1 MDNRPLI
8 LITNDDGYK
17 APGIGLIAKTAR
29 EFGDVV
35 LVAPVKGQSGM
46 SHAVTLM
53 EPIRF
58 KLREQEE
65 GYSAYSCTGTPADS
79 VKIALNQI
87 LERRPDLIISGINHG
102 SNSSVSLFYS
112 GTVAACIEGC
122 MNGIPSI
129 ALSVDDHS
137 PEADFR
143 LALKYSRRIISE
155 TLANGLP
162 DYTCLNVNFP
172 RIKPEE
178 CRGIKVCRQTM
189 GVWKEEFEHRVDP
202 LGRDY
207 YWLTGYFSNLEPDGT
222 DTDVWALQHNYAAV
236 VPIKVD
242 VTDYEALESISR
254 WNLDHL

>member
-1 MDNRPLI
+1 MNIKPLI
-8 LITNDDGYK
+8 LVTNDDGYK
-17 APGIGLIAKTAR
+17 APGLGLIAEAAR
-29 EFGDVV
+29 QFGDVV
-35 LVAPVKGQSGM
+35 VVAPAKGQSGM

-53 EPIRF
+53 EPIRY
-58 KLREQEE
+58 KLKQQEE
-65 GYSAYSCTGTPADS
+65 GFSVYSCSGTPADC

-87 LERRPDLIISGINHG
+87 LDRRPDMIISGINHG

-143 LALKYSRRIISE
+143 LAIKYSERIISE
-155 TLANGLP
+155 TIRNGLP
-162 DYTCLNVNFP
+162 EYTCLNVNFP
-172 RIKPEE
+172 RIPPEE
-178 CRGIKVCRQTM
+178 CRGIMVCRQTM

-202 LGRDY
+202 LGKDY
-207 YWLTGYFSNLEPDGT
+207 YWLTGYFSSLEPDDE
-222 DTDVWALQHNYAAV
+222 DTDAWALQHNYAAV

-242 VTDYEALESISR
+242 VTNHGALGIISK
-254 WNLDHL
+254 WNLNNL